1 MSGAG
6 DLPWVRI
13 FEVGVRSLGLSPQDL
28 WDLSP
33 AEFRILAGDGG
44 PAPMGRRRM
53 DDLLAAFPDGACPG
67 GPKQSQGEH
76 DERD

>member
-1 MSGAG
+1 MSNVGAF
-6 DLPWVRI
+6 PWVRI

-33 AEFRILAGDGG
+33 AEFRILAGGDSA
-44 PAPMGRRRM
+44 APMGRRQM
-53 DDLLAAFPDGACPG
+53 DDLLAAFPDG
-67 GPKQSQGEH
+67 GPVSGLTPSQGEQ